1 MTAKTVEFKAE
12 VKQVL
17 DLVIHSLYTHK
28 EVFLRELISNA
39 SDSIDKA
46 KFLSL
51 TNKEISKSR
60 GEWKIKITADKD
72 KNILTVTDN
81 GIGMTEEEIIKSLG
95 TIAHSGTKEFIE
107 LIKSKKLE
115 ENPELIG
122 QFGVGFY
129 SSFMVA
135 DDVTVLSKSMSNGK
149 AVKWE
154 SKADGTYTIEDVEK
168 SAAGTEVILKLKED
182 AKEYLDVY
190 TLKNI
195 VKKYSDYIEYP
206 VVIDVEKEK
215 EDKDNKD
222 KKITTIEEETINSM
236 KAIWLKNKEDITEEE
251 YNEFYKH
258 ISHDFADPLKRIH
271 YRAEGTQEFSAL
283 LYIPARAPF
292 DMLYKDFKAGPSLYV
307 KKVQI
312 MEHCEDLLP
321 PYLRFVKGVVDS
333 SDLPLNV
340 SRETL
345 QNNRQITLIKNN
357 LGKKVLEALKT
368 LKDKEKEKYME
379 FFKEFGRVIKEGIH
393 YDYEKKNELAE
404 LIIVQSTKTGADK
417 YIDLDEYLK
426 NMKKDQKEIYYICG
440 KSIQELKKSP

>member
-1 MTAKTVEFKAE
+1 M
-12 VKQVL
+12 
-17 DLVIHSLYTHK
+17 
-28 EVFLRELISNA
+28 
-39 SDSIDKA
+39 
-46 KFLSL
+46 
-51 TNKEISKSR
+51 
-60 GEWKIKITADKD
+60 
-72 KNILTVTDN
+72 
-81 GIGMTEEEIIKSLG
+81 
-95 TIAHSGTKEFIE
+95 
-107 LIKSKKLE
+107 
-115 ENPELIG
+115 
-122 QFGVGFY
+122 
-129 SSFMVA
+129 
-135 DDVTVLSKSMSNGK
+135 
-149 AVKWE
+149 
-154 SKADGTYTIEDVEK
+154 
-168 SAAGTEVILKLKED
+168 
-182 AKEYLDVY
+182 
-190 TLKNI
+190 
-195 VKKYSDYIEYP
+195 KKYSDYIEYP

-357 LGKKVLEALKT
+357 LGKKVLEALKN

-426 NMKKDQKEIYYICG
+426 NMKKDQKEIYYIFG
-440 KSIQELKKSP
+440 KSIQELKISPYLEAFRDKDYEVLYMQDEVDDIIMGSLGEYKGKKIKNIIKGDIDLGTISEEDKKEQEKKFNDIISSIKEHLKDKVKEVKLSGRLKDTICCLVADELAMDPSMEKMFKAMGQAVPDTKRILEINPAHPLFKKLLELYNIDSKSKVIGEYSGMLYDMALMLEGSEPENKVSFVTKISKLMEKGITS